1 MLIILLPVLVN
12 YIFVVML
19 LSPRKEEISQN
30 TKKKFCVLQS
40 FQNKD
45 LHINHSGSTFYSV
58 CSKKEAMEVQAQIIC
73 V

>member
-1 MLIILLPVLVN
+1 MLIILLPVLLN

-19 LSPRKEEISQN
+19 LSPRKEEILRVL
-30 TKKKFCVLQS
+30 KKKFCVPQS
-40 FQNKD
+40 FQNKA
-45 LHINHSGSTFYSV
+45 LHINHFGSIFYSV